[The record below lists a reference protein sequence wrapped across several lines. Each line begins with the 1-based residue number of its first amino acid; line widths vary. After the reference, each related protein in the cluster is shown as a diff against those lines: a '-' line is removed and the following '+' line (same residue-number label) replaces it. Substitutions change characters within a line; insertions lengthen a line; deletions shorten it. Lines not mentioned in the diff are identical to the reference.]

1 MIAGMPATFIQF
13 PPLGSNHAPF
23 LPSDLDGNIK
33 PPPGAPNTYV
43 EFPASGFY
51 NVYHFHVD
59 FVTPTG
65 STFTLFASPP
75 AAPFT
80 QLCPTTRACV
90 PQLGAGGSN
99 SLDGIG
105 DRLMYRLAY
114 RRFGD
119 GHESLVGNYTVKSN
133 NVAAVRWF
141 ELRRVT
147 AGPVRVFQESTFQ
160 PDATH
165 RWMGSAAMDKFGNL
179 VIGFSAS
186 SPSIHPQI
194 RYAGRL
200 ATDPLNTLAQGE
212 AHLFNGTGSQL
223 GTGNRWGDYS
233 SMAID
238 PVDDRTFWYTTEYYN
253 TNSSFNWRTRIGNFH
268 F

>member
-1 MIAGMPATFIQF
+1 
-13 PPLGSNHAPF
+13 
-23 LPSDLDGNIK
+23 
-33 PPPGAPNTYV
+33 
-43 EFPASGFY
+43 
-51 NVYHFHVD
+51 
-59 FVTPTG
+59 
-65 STFTLFASPP
+65 
-75 AAPFT
+75 
-80 QLCPTTRACV
+80 
-90 PQLGAGGSN
+90 
-99 SLDGIG
+99 
-105 DRLMYRLAY
+105 MYRLAY

-160 PDATH
+160 PDSTH

-186 SPSIHPQI
+186 SPTIHPQI

-223 GTGNRWGDYS
+223 ATGNRWGDYS